1 LRNDAP
7 LDRDI
12 IATQRGTDIID
23 LRSFEHERQRTGFI
37 APQGVSPSKA
47 WVAQRPSTTAFL

>member
-7 LDRDI
+7 FDRDI

-23 LRSFEHERQRTGFI
+23 LKSFERDRRQTGFI

-47 WVAQRPSTTAFL
+47 W